1 MTTEESQ
8 VIPMLHWLGH
18 DSFRIDSSLTIY
30 IDPWYLPPNSPTA
43 DLILVSHEH
52 YDHCSPDDVERI
64 RTTDTLLVA
73 NSSAAPNL
81 QMPVRILNPGESLEH
96 QSLRISGLPA
106 YNLDKPFHPKGAGHL
121 GFMIQIEGEQ
131 LYFAGDTD
139 LIPEMDGIQCD
150 VALLPVSGTYV
161 MTAEEAVE
169 AVKVIQTKTAIPMHY
184 GAGVVGTLAD
194 AERFRD
200 LSSVPVLILENEG
213 LGPEERE

>member
-96 QSLRISGLPA
+96 QGLRISGLPA